1 MVGRLMADP
10 AFAQKLLIE
19 EAITVCASLSWELQQ
34 RRKRFG
40 RELDFVAINTL
51 CLAAATGALVW
62 LVSPNRSYGALH
74 KHSWQN
80 YLHRLPNHVFDA
92 STPLNRLTLGARAA
106 GFLAK
111 AAELCAVGT
120 VAGAAMSGLAQARP
134 ASPSKFAWTGQ
145 VGSAGSGCASAAHR
159 RAGAEYNTHAL
170 PHRRALLA

>member
-1 MVGRLMADP
+1 MARADAQVVRGVVGRLMADP

-19 EAITVCASLSWELQQ
+19 EAITVCASLGWELQQ

-74 KHSWQN
+74 RHSWQN

-106 GFLAK
+106 GFAAK

-134 ASPSKFAWTGQ
+134 ASPSQ
-145 VGSAGSGCASAAHR
+145 SA
-159 RAGAEYNTHAL
+159 
-170 PHRRALLA
+170 

>member
-19 EAITVCASLSWELQQ
+19 EAITVCASLGWELQQ

-74 KHSWQN
+74 KHAWQN

-106 GFLAK
+106 GFAAK

-134 ASPSKFAWTGQ
+134 ASSSL
-145 VGSAGSGCASAAHR
+145 V
-159 RAGAEYNTHAL
+159 Y
-170 PHRRALLA
+170 